1 MLEVNILKGLKNGE
15 LYVYDGDLIGWI
27 NCQII
32 SEDDPINKGNIV
44 SRVRVKTAD
53 GSIFNRFYK
62 VVNSEKEIKK
72 DRCVY
77 KLIL

>member
-72 DRCVY
+72 DGCVY